1 LKHIKILFRII
12 GNAGIMF
19 VTPYAGSAA
28 ALGMPNLEIA
38 LWSMGLGLIAS
49 TSRELIE
56 YGKERV

>member
-1 LKHIKILFRII
+1 
-12 GNAGIMF
+12 MF

-28 ALGMPNLEIA
+28 ALGVPNLEIA